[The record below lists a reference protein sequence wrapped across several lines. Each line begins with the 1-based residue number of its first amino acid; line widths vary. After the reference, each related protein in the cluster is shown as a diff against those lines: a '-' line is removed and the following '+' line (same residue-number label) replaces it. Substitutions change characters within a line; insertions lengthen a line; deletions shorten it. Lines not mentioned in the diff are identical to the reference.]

1 MMVVVV
7 FYTFAVVAVDDDGS
21 AVDVIFLHLVIFYN
35 VRINKIKNGRLEFAT
50 LYPINIKI

>member
-21 AVDVIFLHLVIFYN
+21 AVDIIFLHLVIFYN